1 MNIYL
6 LTAQQT
12 AALQALNTDNIQF
25 VPCDHGSGL
34 CVGATDLDA
43 PEFSEHKALL
53 DSWGLSITYI
63 EISGGLF

>member
-6 LTAQQT
+6 LSEDQVAQ
-12 AALQALNTDNIQF
+12 LRSLNTDNIQF
-25 VPCDHGSGL
+25 IPCDHGSGL

-43 PEFSEHKALL
+43 PEFSDHKALL